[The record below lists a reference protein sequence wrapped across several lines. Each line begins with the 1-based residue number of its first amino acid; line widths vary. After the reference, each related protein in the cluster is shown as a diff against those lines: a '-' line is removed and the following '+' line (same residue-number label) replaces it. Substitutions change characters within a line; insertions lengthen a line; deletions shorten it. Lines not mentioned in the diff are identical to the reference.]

1 MQKKSPPKVSK
12 APEAAKVAY
21 KAMKTVTNVSLQAWS
36 IPVGFNEYVDLT
48 PGSSVAVPINMIS
61 NRVINLQKRRLI
73 EIS

>member
-12 APEAAKVAY
+12 PPKAPQPAPKVV
-21 KAMKTVTNVSLQAWS
+21 KTITNVSLQSWS